1 MSSKMGRHKRMFGGS
16 VKGFLS
22 KANDFLKKTKL
33 LSTVGNVL
41 NNSVI
46 PMPYRSLGSKVV
58 DFVKSNGFGRR
69 KIKRTRNVV
78 KPGRLNVINR
88 SMLGHG
94 LKLAGQGM
102 SLAGSGRNSGLIYRP
117 QTRLQNRIPSYF

>member
-1 MSSKMGRHKRMFGGS
+1 MFGGS
-16 VKGFLS
+16 VKSFLG

-41 NNSVI
+41 NNSVV
-46 PMPYRSLGSKVV
+46 PMPYRSIGSKVV
-58 DFVKSNGFGRR
+58 DFARSSGYGKRK
-69 KIKRTRNVV
+69 KIKYTRNVV

-94 LKLAGQGM
+94 LRLAGSGM
-102 SLAGSGRNSGLIYRP
+102 NLAGSGRSNGVIYQPPNRP
-117 QTRLQNRIPSYF
+117 FTRLPSYF